1 MDHAAALR
9 HAAQVTGHAAQR
21 KFHSDLLGEGICCHN
36 CHSRLVRTLC
46 AGFQISA
53 QRRQGVLNRLN
64 GQDLPDN
71 TGRHDQNF
79 FRLDAQFF
87 GSQSAHSL
95 RLFLAVCVAGVGV
108 LGVCHHCHGLAAGG
122 FQMLFHHQHRR
133 TLHLVLGVDRS
144 RIAHGICRNHHQVI
158 FLVRVVLDAAV
169 YAAGT
174 ESLCGTNAA
183 FDNLHNCFLLLK
195 SEV

>member
-1 MDHAAALR
+1 MSKFKLNPPSVSPYTEKLMLQLLLEHRGFSEVFHEDVWRYDNIAEALGLPSEMER
-9 HAAQVTGHAAQR
+9 CDDFRAKV
-21 KFHSDLLGEGICCHN
+21 KKLLQARN
-36 CHSRLVRTLC
+36 
-46 AGFQISA
+46 
-53 QRRQGVLNRLN
+53 
-64 GQDLPDN
+64 
-71 TGRHDQNF
+71 
-79 FRLDAQFF
+79 
-87 GSQSAHSL
+87 
-95 RLFLAVCVAGVGV
+95 
-108 LGVCHHCHGLAAGG
+108 CHHCHGLAAGG

-183 FDNLHNCFLLLK
+183 VHEGIAFHCYFFH
-195 SEV
+195 EV